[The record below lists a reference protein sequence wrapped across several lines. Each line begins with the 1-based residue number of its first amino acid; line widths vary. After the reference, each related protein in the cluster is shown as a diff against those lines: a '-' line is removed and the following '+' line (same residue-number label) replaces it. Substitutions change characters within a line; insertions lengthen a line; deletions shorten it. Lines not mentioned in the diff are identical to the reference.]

1 MIFGSVCHKNS
12 STPAAV
18 VSVVAAVAAV
28 VAEVDASSAA
38 DVVVVDMTEQSLFM
52 NAMNG
57 FILISCL
64 TEFLLIHVKKRS
76 GMIINRM
83 TFKVISK

>member
-12 STPAAV
+12 STPSAV
-18 VSVVAAVAAV
+18 LSVVAAVAAV

-57 FILISCL
+57 FILFSCL
-64 TEFLLIHVKKRS
+64 TELLLIQRKEVE
-76 GMIINRM
+76 
-83 TFKVISK
+83 

>member
-38 DVVVVDMTEQSLFM
+38 DVVVDMTEHSLFM

-57 FILISCL
+57 FILFSCL

-76 GMIINRM
+76 GTIINRT

>member
-12 STPAAV
+12 STPPAV
-18 VSVVAAVAAV
+18 VSVVAAV

-64 TEFLLIHVKKRS
+64 TEFLLIQRKEVE
-76 GMIINRM
+76 
-83 TFKVISK
+83 

>member
-38 DVVVVDMTEQSLFM
+38 DVVVDMMEQYLFM

-64 TEFLLIHVKKRS
+64 TEFLLIHVKKRI
-76 GMIINRM
+76 GMIINRT

>member
-38 DVVVVDMTEQSLFM
+38 DVVVDMMEQYLFM